1 MAPTVYLTVDQIKE
15 LHRDAIAEFGGLDGL
30 RSEQLLFSA
39 LAQVQQSAFGEDAYP
54 GIPLKAAVYGYFLSQ
69 NHPFI
74 DGNKRV
80 GLAAML
86 TFLDLNGYEFDDTED
101 ERARMFE
108 DISSGGVEQTAFFEW
123 VQDHA
128 YSVGT
133 PRMRDQTKT

>member
-39 LAQVQQSAFGEDAYP
+39 LTQVQQSAFGEDAYP
-54 GIPLKAAVYGYFLSQ
+54 GIPLKAAAYGYFLSQ

-74 DGNKRV
+74 DGNKRL
-80 GLAAML
+80 GLATML
-86 TFLDLNGYEFDDTED
+86 TFLDLNGYEFDDTEE

-108 DISSGGVEQTAFFEW
+108 DISSGRVEQTEFFEW
-123 VQDHA
+123 VQNHA
-128 YSVGT
+128 YPVGT